1 MAQVGEDG
9 GSCVLSYIEFLNS
22 LILDLSFYQELE
34 NLRILSSVLMLYNE
48 LRRSDGFLFILFPRS
63 YLYYSGFPDFFSNG
77 ARNL

>member
-48 LRRSDGFLFILFPRS
+48 LRYSDGFILLRS
-63 YLYYSGFPDFFSNG
+63 SQHLAIMQFFMVIG
-77 ARNL
+77 